1 MTSAAAFAG
10 VLALGAMATQAQAF
24 NNNGDD
30 DPVGN
35 EDSYNNQSGN
45 EIDIDDSFNDNRE
58 YKTEVDTDI
67 DVDVKDSFN
76 DNREYKSEVDVDD
89 SFNDNREYKTEVD
102 DSFNDNREYK
112 DSFNDE
118 RDYDDSFNDNRE
130 YKSEVDV
137 DIKDS
142 FNDERE
148 YKDSFNTSNDTWTI
162 RVSLNNQDLSANV
175 SDIKVDMSEDNDG
188 PQNARLR
195 TGNIHQ
201 GGGSFAGFAG
211 IQTVTNNTG
220 LASIGQAAT
229 AVSANA
235 NVSFGGTGGG
245 GSK

>member
-1 MTSAAAFAG
+1 MRAKLMTSAAAFAG
-10 VLALGAMATQAQAF
+10 VLAFAAMATQAQAF
-24 NNNGDD
+24 DDPHNGGDD
-30 DPVGN
+30 PAST

-76 DNREYKSEVDVDD
+76 DNREYK
-89 SFNDNREYKTEVD
+89 TEVD
-102 DSFNDNREYK
+102 ID

-118 RDYDDSFNDNRE
+118 REYKDSFNDNRE